1 MKEMA
6 EALCKT
12 CMGKDNTMQYRLMRF
27 MAGRNGLDSLN
38 RFLLGVCV
46 VIVLVNLFIRSAVLN
61 MILYLLLI
69 LVYFRIFS
77 RNLAKRGM
85 ENQRYLR
92 YRGAVLHWKYQW
104 TERFHQRKTHRFYR
118 CPSCHTTLRVPRGK
132 GKIFIRCPKCGEGF
146 ERKT

>member
-1 MKEMA
+1 MR
-6 EALCKT
+6 
-12 CMGKDNTMQYRLMRF
+12 YRLMRF

-38 RFLLGVCV
+38 RFLLGVCIV
-46 VIVLVNLFIRSAVLN
+46 VVLFNLFLRSAVFS
-61 MILYLLLI
+61 ILGYLLLI

-77 RNLAKRGM
+77 RDLAKRGA

-92 YRGAVLHWKYQW
+92 YQNSFLHWKHRL
-104 TERFHQRKTHRFYR
+104 TERFRQRKTHRFYR
-118 CPSCHTTLRVPRGK
+118 CPACHTNLRVPKGK

>member
-1 MKEMA
+1 MR
-6 EALCKT
+6 
-12 CMGKDNTMQYRLMRF
+12 YRLLRF
-27 MAGRNGLDSLN
+27 MAGRNGLDSFN
-38 RFLLGVCV
+38 RFLLGVC
-46 VIVLVNLFIRSAVLN
+46 IAMVLVNLFVRSA
-61 MILYLLLI
+61 ILSILVYLLLI

-92 YRGAVLHWKYQW
+92 YQGAFLHCKYRL

-118 CPSCHTTLRVPRGK
+118 CPSCHTNLRVPKGK

>member
-1 MKEMA
+1 MR
-6 EALCKT
+6 
-12 CMGKDNTMQYRLMRF
+12 YRLMRF

-38 RFLLGVCV
+38 RFLLGVCIV
-46 VIVLVNLFIRSAVLN
+46 VVLFNLFLRSAVFS
-61 MILYLLLI
+61 ILGYLLLI

-77 RNLAKRGM
+77 RNLAKRGA

-92 YRGAVLHWKYQW
+92 YQNSFLHWKHQL
-104 TERFHQRKTHRFYR
+104 TERFRQRKTHRFYR
-118 CPSCHTTLRVPRGK
+118 CPACHTNLRVPKGK

>member
-1 MKEMA
+1 MR
-6 EALCKT
+6 
-12 CMGKDNTMQYRLMRF
+12 YRLMRF

-38 RFLLGVCV
+38 RFLLGVCIV
-46 VIVLVNLFIRSAVLN
+46 VVLFNLFLRLAVFS
-61 MILYLLLI
+61 ILGYLLLI

-77 RNLAKRGM
+77 RNLAKRGA

-92 YRGAVLHWKYQW
+92 YQNSFLHWKHRL
-104 TERFHQRKTHRFYR
+104 TERFRQRKTHRFYR
-118 CPSCHTTLRVPRGK
+118 CPACHTNLRVPKGK